1 MTSVQGT
8 DFWASFLKHFR
19 SQPWL
24 LKSSELLNT
33 LVHKVT
39 QLGLETQGQENILAL
54 LPTRVQLIDPSQ
66 ESEEK
71 LGQSLYLAPGAPNTE
86 QALWTMLV

>member
-24 LKSSELLNT
+24 LKSSELLHT
-33 LVHKVT
+33 LVHKVI
-39 QLGLETQGQENILAL
+39 QLGLETRSGEHLGSAAL
-54 LPTRVQLIDPSQ
+54 LSG
-66 ESEEK
+66 S
-71 LGQSLYLAPGAPNTE
+71 
-86 QALWTMLV
+86 